1 MNQDRNITDVLAAY
15 IIECKN
21 KEYDLST
28 IHKFKRALMDYL
40 CAVITGS
47 NMPVPNSLLEYLKQI
62 DGKEISSVIGKPIKL
77 DPLNAALIN
86 GTSAHSLDFDDGH
99 THGSIHI
106 GTTVFPAIFAVA
118 EQYKS
123 TQEDIIKAS
132 IIGYEIAGRLSAALH
147 PNVWKRGY
155 HNTPVIGIFG
165 ATAAVCVLLKAN
177 KEQILAALGHAGSF
191 SGGLFEFLGEG
202 ADIKRVHPGK
212 AARDAILSAE
222 MAMRG
227 ISGPKKVFEGK
238 NGFVRAFADN
248 NINLER
254 LYLGMHSEYEISK
267 IYFKPYPCCRHLH
280 GPVDAALELLIQH
293 QIKVD
298 DIDKIEVATYK
309 VGANHKHKE
318 VNHLLDA
325 QMSIPCAISLAL
337 VFGEVSINSFE
348 ESKVQ
353 SELVQSLINKV
364 EVTVDDKCEENYPK
378 HRPSIL
384 TISMKDGT
392 NYSHYVEDP
401 KGETKYPLTDEEL
414 ERKFRSNCLGIL
426 SKEEI
431 DQMIDAIWNF
441 EKLENLDAFQVNSSF
456 QTK

>member
-1 MNQDRNITDVLAAY
+1 MPNNKNITDALAAY
-15 IIECKN
+15 IIESQH
-21 KEYDLST
+21 KEYDSE
-28 IHKFKRALMDYL
+28 IVHKFKRALMDYV
-40 CAVITGS
+40 CAAITGS
-47 NMPVPNSLLEYLKQI
+47 NMPVPTSLLEYLKQI
-62 DGKEISSVIGKPIKL
+62 DNNETSSVTGKSIKL
-77 DPLNAALIN
+77 SPLNAALIN

-106 GTTVFPAIFAVA
+106 GTVVFPAIFAVA

-123 TQEDIIKAS
+123 TQEEFIKAA

-147 PNVWKRGY
+147 PNVWKRGF

-177 KEQILAALGHAGSF
+177 KEQILDALGHAGSF

-222 MAMRG
+222 LAMKG
-227 ISGPKKVFEGK
+227 ITGPKKVFEGK

-254 LYLGMHSEYEISK
+254 LYLGLHTEYEISK

-280 GPVDAALELLIQH
+280 GPIDGTLELLTQN
-293 QIKVD
+293 QIDVN
-298 DIDKIEVATYK
+298 DIAKIEVGTYK

-325 QMSIPCAISLAL
+325 QMSIPCAVSLAL
-337 VFGEVSINSFE
+337 AYGEVSINTFE

-353 SELVQSLINKV
+353 TGLVQTLINRV
-364 EVTVDDKCEENYPK
+364 DVTVDEKCEDNYPK
-378 HRPSIL
+378 HRPAII
-384 TISMKDGT
+384 TITMKDGT
-392 NYSHYVEDP
+392 AYRQYVEDP
-401 KGETKYPLTDEEL
+401 KGETKYPLTDKEL
-414 ERKFRSNCLGIL
+414 ESKFVNNCLGIL
-426 SKEEI
+426 TKDEV
-431 DQMIDAIWNF
+431 DQIIDAIWNF
-441 EKLENLDAFQVNSSF
+441 EKLQNLNVFNINSTL

>member
-1 MNQDRNITDVLAAY
+1 MTLDKNITDALAAY
-15 IIECKN
+15 IIDSQQ
-21 KEYDLST
+21 KEFDSEVV
-28 IHKFKRALMDYL
+28 HKFKRALMDYV
-40 CAVITGS
+40 CAAITGS

-62 DGKEISSVIGKPIKL
+62 DSSEISSVTGKSMKL
-77 DPLNAALIN
+77 SPLNAALVN

-106 GTTVFPAIFAVA
+106 GTVVFPAIFAVA
-118 EQYKS
+118 EQYS
-123 TQEDIIKAS
+123 SSQEEFIKAA

-177 KEQILAALGHAGSF
+177 KEQILDALGHAGSF

-202 ADIKRVHPGK
+202 ADIKRIHPGK

-222 MAMRG
+222 LALKG
-227 ISGPKKVFEGK
+227 ITGPKKVFEGK

-254 LYLGMHSEYEISK
+254 LYLGLHTEYEISK

-280 GPVDAALELLIQH
+280 GPIDGTLELLTLN
-293 QIKVD
+293 QIDVNN
-298 DIDKIEVATYK
+298 IDRIEVGTYK

-325 QMSIPCAISLAL
+325 QMSIPCAVALAL
-337 VFGEVSINSFE
+337 VYGEVSINTFE
-348 ESKVQ
+348 DSKVQ
-353 SELVQSLINKV
+353 SEQVQNLINKV
-364 EVTVDDKCEENYPK
+364 DVTADERCEESYPK
-378 HRPSIL
+378 HRPAII
-384 TISMKDGT
+384 TITMKDGT
-392 NYSHYVEDP
+392 EYRQYVEDP
-401 KGETKYPLTDEEL
+401 KGESNYPLTDKEL
-414 ERKFRSNCLGIL
+414 EAKFVNNCLGIL
-426 SKEEI
+426 TKDEV
-431 DQMIDAIWNF
+431 DQVLNAIWTF
-441 EKLENLDAFQVNSSF
+441 ENLENLDVFYINSSL